1 MATLTTTT
9 TTQQQSDTARDVL
22 IPMFSLTYLKKN
34 ITQDIAPYVLR
45 VTYTDNI
52 KSESDTIEVELEDSD
67 GRWENEWYPGK
78 GDSVSLKIGYLGE
91 KMLDCGT
98 FSIDEIESRGP
109 PSTVSIKGVATS
121 VNTALRTKSNR
132 GFENTTLGAIASRIA
147 KKHKLKLVG
156 SIEPIKLDR
165 VTQNNET
172 DVAFLKR
179 LGKEYGYAV
188 KVTATQIIFS
198 HLDTLRGLPSVATLA
213 KTDIASY
220 SLRDTINQIY
230 KSAKLKHQK
239 ASDKKLVVYE
249 ADGSVSQSTKTAKT
263 AKTHADTTSAD
274 TLKVNGRASNQD
286 TAERKATAAL
296 HSHNEYQEQGQITV
310 MGAVKLVAG
319 NKVTLSGFG
328 KFSRDWLLNAVRHT
342 LTRSNGYV
350 SEMEIVRGP
359 LTKGSKKKKTTT
371 LTVYHPDGTTSTTVK
386 EKKK

>member
-1 MATLTTTT
+1 
-9 TTQQQSDTARDVL
+9 
-22 IPMFSLTYLKKN
+22 MFSLVYLKKN

-45 VTYTDNI
+45 MTYTDNI
-52 KSESDTIEVELEDSD
+52 KGESDTVEIELEDTD
-67 GRWENEWYPGK
+67 GKWENQWYPGK
-78 GDSVSLKIGYLGE
+78 GDTVILKMGYLGE
-91 KMLDCGT
+91 PLLDCGT

-109 PSTVSIKGVATS
+109 PSTISIKGVATS

-188 KVTATQIIFS
+188 KVTATQLIFS
-198 HLDTLRGLPSVATLA
+198 HLDTLRSLPSAMTLA
-213 KTDIASY
+213 RTDISSY
-220 SLRDTINQIY
+220 SLRDTINRVY

-249 ADGSVSQSTKTAKT
+249 ADGSVSQSTQTAKT
-263 AKTHADTTSAD
+263 ATHADTTSAD
-274 TLKVNGRASNQD
+274 TLKVNGRASSSD

-296 HSHNEYQEQGQITV
+296 NAHNEYQEQGQITL
-310 MGAVKLVAG
+310 MGMAGLVAG
-319 NKVTLSGFG
+319 NKVTLTGFG
-328 KFSRDWLLNAVRHT
+328 KFSGDWLLNAVRHT
-342 LTRSNGYV
+342 MTRSNGYV
-350 SEMEIVRGP
+350 TEMEIVRGP
-359 LTKGSKKKKTTT
+359 LTKGTKKKKKTTT

-386 EKKK
+386 EQK